1 MATTFIFTGRTR
13 AGVAVSGERI
23 ADTVDAAVAALR
35 RDEILV
41 TKIDPVSSGSKTP
54 ARTGK
59 LGKSVPM
66 KKLAVFTRQLSVMID
81 AGLPL
86 VEALQILGQQEGDA
100 NFGATILDVR
110 QAVESGTSLTEATG
124 RHPRTFDA
132 LYTSMVEAGEAA
144 GTLDVILQRL
154 AGFIE
159 KNVKLKGQVQS
170 ALTYP
175 VAIVVIAAA
184 VVGVILWKVIPTFS
198 ALFDGFGATLPLPT
212 RIVIWMSD
220 SFVAIF
226 PVLLLC
232 GAAAGL
238 GVQRFYRTSRGRRV
252 IDRLLL
258 RFPVVGLVLRKIA
271 VARFSRTL
279 ATLLSSGVPI
289 LDGLRI
295 TAKTSGNAVIEDA
308 VMTARSA
315 IESGEPVAAPLA
327 DTGVF
332 PQMVT
337 QMVNIGETTGTLD
350 TMFAKIATFYE
361 EEVDASMGGMLT
373 LLEPVMIAFLG
384 VVVGGIVVAMY
395 LPIFDLISRM
405 AG

>member
-1 MATTFIFTGRTR
+1 MAKTFMFTGRTR
-13 AGVAVSGERI
+13 AGAAVSGERV
-23 ADTVDAAVAALR
+23 AETVDAAVAALR
-35 RDEILV
+35 RDQILV
-41 TKIDPVSSGSKTP
+41 TKIDPVSGGSK
-54 ARTGK
+54 AVAKTGK
-59 LGKSVPM
+59 LGKSVPT
-66 KKLAVFTRQLSVMID
+66 KNLAVFTRQLSVMID

-86 VEALQILGQQEGDA
+86 VEGLQVLGQQEGDA
-100 NFGATILDVR
+100 NFSATILDVQR
-110 QAVESGTSLTEATG
+110 AVESGASLTEATG

-159 KNVKLKGQVQS
+159 KNVKLQGQVRS

-175 VAIVVIAAA
+175 VAIIVIAIV
-184 VVGVILWKVIPTFS
+184 VVGLILWKVIPTFAS
-198 ALFDGFGATLPLPT
+198 LFDGLGAVLPLPT
-212 RIVIWMSD
+212 RVVIWMSD
-220 SFVAIF
+220 SFIGVF
-226 PVLLLC
+226 PVVLLS
-232 GAAAGL
+232 GTAAGFGL
-238 GVQRFYRTSRGRRV
+238 QRFYRTDRGRLV
-252 IDRLLL
+252 IDGLLL
-258 RFPVVGLVLRKIA
+258 RAPVIGQVLRKIA
-271 VARFSRTL
+271 IARFSRTL

-308 VMTARSA
+308 VLTARDA
-315 IESGEPVAAPLA
+315 IESGESVAAPLGE
-327 DTGVF
+327 TGVF

-337 QMVNIGETTGTLD
+337 QMVAIGETTGTLD

-361 EEVDASMGGMLT
+361 EEVDASMAGMLT
-373 LLEPVMIAFLG
+373 LLEPIMIAFLG

>member
-1 MATTFIFTGRTR
+1 MAKTFMFTGRTR
-13 AGVAVSGERI
+13 AGAAVSGERV
-23 ADTVDAAVAALR
+23 AETVDAAVAALR
-35 RDEILV
+35 RDQILV
-41 TKIDPVSSGSKTP
+41 TKIDPVSGGSK
-54 ARTGK
+54 AVAKTGK
-59 LGKSVPM
+59 LGKSVPT
-66 KKLAVFTRQLSVMID
+66 KNLAVFTRQLSVMID

-86 VEALQILGQQEGDA
+86 VEGLQVLGQQEGDA
-100 NFGATILDVR
+100 NFSATILDVQR
-110 QAVESGTSLTEATG
+110 AVESGASLTEATG

-159 KNVKLKGQVQS
+159 KNVKLQGQVRS

-175 VAIVVIAAA
+175 VAIIVIAIV
-184 VVGVILWKVIPTFS
+184 VVGLILWKVIPTFAS
-198 ALFDGFGATLPLPT
+198 LFDGLGAVLPLPT
-212 RIVIWMSD
+212 RVVIWMSD
-220 SFVAIF
+220 SFIGVF
-226 PVLLLC
+226 PVVLLT
-232 GAAAGL
+232 GTAAGVGL
-238 GVQRFYRTSRGRRV
+238 QRFYRTDRGRLV
-252 IDRLLL
+252 IDGLLL
-258 RFPVVGLVLRKIA
+258 RAPVIGQVLRKIA
-271 VARFSRTL
+271 IARFSRTL

-308 VMTARSA
+308 VLTARDA
-315 IESGEPVAAPLA
+315 IESVAAPLGE
-327 DTGVF
+327 TGVF

-337 QMVNIGETTGTLD
+337 QMVAIGETTGTLD

-361 EEVDASMGGMLT
+361 EEVDASMAGMLT
-373 LLEPVMIAFLG
+373 LLEPIMIAFLG

>member
-1 MATTFIFTGRTR
+1 MATTFMFTGRTP
-13 AGVAVSGERI
+13 AGAAVSGERV
-23 ADTVDAAVAALR
+23 AETVDAAVAALR
-35 RDEILV
+35 RDQILV
-41 TKIDPVSSGSKTP
+41 TKIDPVSGGSK
-54 ARTGK
+54 AVAKTGK
-59 LGKSVPM
+59 LGKSVPT
-66 KKLAVFTRQLSVMID
+66 KNLAVFTRQLSVMID

-86 VEALQILGQQEGDA
+86 VEGLQVLGQQEGDA
-100 NFGATILDVR
+100 NFSATILDVQR
-110 QAVESGTSLTEATG
+110 AVESGASLTEATG

-159 KNVKLKGQVQS
+159 KNVKLQGQVRS

-175 VAIVVIAAA
+175 VAIIVIAIV
-184 VVGVILWKVIPTFS
+184 VVGLILWKVIPTFAS
-198 ALFDGFGATLPLPT
+198 LFDGLGAVLPLPT
-212 RIVIWMSD
+212 RVVIWMSD
-220 SFVAIF
+220 SFIGVF
-226 PVLLLC
+226 PVVLLS
-232 GAAAGL
+232 GTAAGFGL
-238 GVQRFYRTSRGRRV
+238 QRFYRTDRGRLV
-252 IDRLLL
+252 IDGLLL
-258 RFPVVGLVLRKIA
+258 RAPVIGQVLRKIA
-271 VARFSRTL
+271 IARFSRTL

-308 VMTARSA
+308 VLTARDA
-315 IESGEPVAAPLA
+315 IESGESVAAPLGE
-327 DTGVF
+327 TGVF

-337 QMVNIGETTGTLD
+337 QMVAIGETTGTLD

-361 EEVDASMGGMLT
+361 EEVDASMAGMLT
-373 LLEPVMIAFLG
+373 LLEPIMIAFLG
-384 VVVGGIVVAMY
+384 VVVVGIVVAMY

>member
-1 MATTFIFTGRTR
+1 MAKTFMFTGRTR
-13 AGVAVSGERI
+13 AGAAVSGERV
-23 ADTVDAAVAALR
+23 AETVDAAVAALR
-35 RDEILV
+35 RDQILV
-41 TKIDPVSSGSKTP
+41 TKIDPVSGGSK
-54 ARTGK
+54 AVAKTGK
-59 LGKSVPM
+59 LGKSVPT
-66 KKLAVFTRQLSVMID
+66 KNLAVFTRQLSVMID

-86 VEALQILGQQEGDA
+86 VEGLQVLGQQEGDA
-100 NFGATILDVR
+100 NFSATILDVQR
-110 QAVESGTSLTEATG
+110 AVESGASLTEATG

-159 KNVKLKGQVQS
+159 KNVKLQGQVRS

-175 VAIVVIAAA
+175 VAIIVIAIV
-184 VVGVILWKVIPTFS
+184 VVGLILWKVIPTFAS
-198 ALFDGFGATLPLPT
+198 LFDGLGAVLPLPT
-212 RIVIWMSD
+212 RVVIWMSD
-220 SFVAIF
+220 SFIGVF
-226 PVLLLC
+226 PVVLLT
-232 GAAAGL
+232 GTAAGVGL
-238 GVQRFYRTSRGRRV
+238 QRFYRTDRGRLV
-252 IDRLLL
+252 IDGLLL
-258 RFPVVGLVLRKIA
+258 RAPVIGQVLRKIA
-271 VARFSRTL
+271 IARFSRTL

-308 VMTARSA
+308 VLTARDA
-315 IESGEPVAAPLA
+315 IESGESVAAPLGE
-327 DTGVF
+327 TGVF

-337 QMVNIGETTGTLD
+337 QMVAIGETTGTLD

-361 EEVDASMGGMLT
+361 EEVDASMAGMLT
-373 LLEPVMIAFLG
+373 LLEPIMIAFLG

>member
-1 MATTFIFTGRTR
+1 MAKTFMFTGRTR
-13 AGVAVSGERI
+13 AGAAVSGERI
-23 ADTVDAAVAALR
+23 AETVDAAVAALR
-35 RDEILV
+35 RDQILV
-41 TKIDPVSSGSKTP
+41 TKIDPVSGGSK
-54 ARTGK
+54 AVAKTGK
-59 LGKSVPM
+59 LGKSVPT
-66 KKLAVFTRQLSVMID
+66 KNLAVFTRQLSVMID

-86 VEALQILGQQEGDA
+86 VEGLQVLGQQEGDA
-100 NFGATILDVR
+100 NFSATILDVQR
-110 QAVESGTSLTEATG
+110 AVESGASLTEATG

-159 KNVKLKGQVQS
+159 KNVKLQGQVRS

-175 VAIVVIAAA
+175 VAIIVIAIV
-184 VVGVILWKVIPTFS
+184 VVGLILWKVIPTFAS
-198 ALFDGFGATLPLPT
+198 LFDGLGAVLPLPT
-212 RIVIWMSD
+212 RVVIWMSD
-220 SFVAIF
+220 SFIGVF
-226 PVLLLC
+226 PVVLLT
-232 GAAAGL
+232 GAAAGFGL
-238 GVQRFYRTSRGRRV
+238 QRFYRTDRGRLV
-252 IDRLLL
+252 IDGLLL
-258 RFPVVGLVLRKIA
+258 RAPVVGQVLRKIA
-271 VARFSRTL
+271 IARFSRTL

-308 VMTARSA
+308 VLTARDA
-315 IESGEPVAAPLA
+315 IESGESVAAPLGE
-327 DTGVF
+327 TGVF

-337 QMVNIGETTGTLD
+337 QMVAIGETTGTLD

-361 EEVDASMGGMLT
+361 EEVDASMAGMLT
-373 LLEPVMIAFLG
+373 LLEPIMIAFLG